1 MTLTDRIYKLLD
13 DKDLSSSE
21 IAKELGV
28 RVGIAESAIMS
39 ATINYPDI
47 YEYDVMRNGRKVAIV
62 GRLCNYRGQE

>member
-1 MTLTDRIYKLLD
+1 MTLTDSVYNLLE

-28 RVGIAESAIMS
+28 KVGIAESAIMS

-47 YEYDVMRNGRKVAIV
+47 YEYDVMRKRRKVAIV
-62 GRLCNYRGQE
+62 GRLKNYKG